1 MWTLSEKAYGC
12 VRLADELAQS
22 RRWFRNSNK
31 LLAVLE
37 DLHDIQEPAL
47 LPWLSEFLLDKDE
60 SVRSVAR
67 KLIGAKLAEIPAY
80 KSADTH
86 CDLTSVNES
95 VFWAYRWD
103 APANWR
109 TLKPSQVATAAG
121 PEDDTAYAQVLGL
134 LSFHRNG
141 YVRQE
146 AVRLLTRIRT
156 GEELR
161 FLLIRQN
168 DWVDPVAREAQ
179 AAVRDR
185 ISTGYVRHF
194 IACFRLLLH
203 LSEYRRYNLQNVVQD
218 VMSLL
223 LSTEQ
228 ESLLLG
234 AIADPDRHVRRRVA
248 KFALNEPGDHLQ
260 AVVNAC
266 LISPDPVV
274 RLWAVPQVPMLDDE
288 DACVAILDQLADDRF
303 MPIRREVSRVRIARH
318 PETAESVWS
327 ALLFDPSRS
336 LRELARF
343 SLIRRGMDKSELAV
357 IYRNKLQ
364 DEPELL
370 PVIEGFSETAEP
382 ADAAYFQNL
391 LDHPLPSRR
400 CAAVRGIVRLLGE
413 DATSDVLPY
422 LDDVSPSVARTVSA
436 QIRPIV
442 STSEVDVLVNLALNS
457 SYTHCQRNAIDL
469 IVSLGKWES
478 IPHLLHIAATV
489 TSSDISAYAEDKATT
504 WFTSNRNFTRPRP
517 QEIQAVKAVID
528 QYTTDLPGE
537 LVATVRKG
545 LSWYR

>member
-1 MWTLSEKAYGC
+1 MWTLSEKAYNHL
-12 VRLADELAQS
+12 RLADELAQS
-22 RRWFRNSNK
+22 RRWFKNANK

-37 DLHDIQEPAL
+37 DLDDIQEPAL
-47 LPWLSEFLLDKDE
+47 LPWLSKFLLDKDE

-80 KSADTH
+80 KSADTL

-95 VFWAYRWD
+95 VFWAYSWD
-103 APANWR
+103 TPANWR
-109 TLKPSQVATAAG
+109 NLKPSQVATAAG

-194 IACFRLLLH
+194 IASFRLLLH
-203 LSEYRRYNLQNVVQD
+203 LSEYRRYNLRNVVQD

-234 AIADPDRHVRRRVA
+234 AIADPDRHVRRKVA
-248 KFALNEPGDHLQ
+248 KFALNEPGDHRQ

-266 LISPDPVV
+266 LISADPVM
-274 RLWAVPQVPMLDDE
+274 RLWSVPHVT
-288 DACVAILDQLADDRF
+288 AIGNKDVCSVILEQLADDRF
-303 MPIRREVSRVRIARH
+303 MPIRREVARVRVGRH

-327 ALLFDPSRS
+327 ALLFDSSRS

-343 SLIRRGMDKSELAV
+343 SLIRCGMNTSELAA

-370 PVIEGFSETAEP
+370 PVIEGFSETAEL

-391 LDHPLPSRR
+391 LNHPLPSRR
-400 CAAVRGIVRLLGE
+400 CAAVRGIVRLRGE
-413 DATSDVLPY
+413 DATFELLPY

-436 QIRPIV
+436 WIRPMV
-442 STSEVDVLVNLALNS
+442 STTEVDVLVNLALNS
-457 SYTHCQRNAIDL
+457 SYTHCQRHVIDL

-478 IPHLLHIAATV
+478 IPHLLRIAATV
-489 TSSDISAYAEDKATT
+489 TSPVISAYAEAEATR

-517 QEIQAVKAVID
+517 QEIQAVETVID
-528 QYTTDLPGE
+528 QHATDLPSE